1 MIYTDDDYF
10 VLPTPI
16 SRISGNYSFTNRML
30 DYYKVTSTQ
39 NCPILTEFNTLKT
52 VGSSSAEAETSGTFE
67 NAQNVIPLRH
77 ILKTVFLH
85 HQPITLPHRHI

>member
-1 MIYTDDDYF
+1 MSKLNKVLNYSSTHPNATIQYHAKNVILMTYTDDDYF

-52 VGSSSAEAETSGTFE
+52 VGSSSAEA
-67 NAQNVIPLRH
+67 
-77 ILKTVFLH
+77 
-85 HQPITLPHRHI
+85 